1 MRWWLQGCIKLHN
14 SPRQGGGE
22 RIKEFSKF
30 HRFGQVF
37 FSHFSRVSSF
47 STLYFIKGLFLT
59 IFPDFISM
67 DEFSIVQRIEV
78 WIRNFKF
85 SIHSAAIG
93 YDSFLEK
100 RVYESH
106 MTHNICNI
114 HIIWFQILFLIQWCK
129 NFWDSPTQNF
139 SIIFFSRMRGR
150 NKILT
155 SNSNS
160 A

>member
-1 MRWWLQGCIKLHN
+1 MFSSESTRQTTPINRRMGVRLRRGTWLWWIKNLNWKMESLN
-14 SPRQGGGE
+14 SDGDNTIQINFTHHQWIFHE
-22 RIKEFSKF
+22 IWDFSMDRKF
-30 HRFGQVF
+30 WNFVH
-37 FSHFSRVSSF
+37 SRVMS
-47 STLYFIKGLFLT
+47 
-59 IFPDFISM
+59 
-67 DEFSIVQRIEV
+67 
-78 WIRNFKF
+78 
-85 SIHSAAIG
+85 
-93 YDSFLEK
+93 YDSFFEK